1 MKILKYGL
9 LAACLAA
16 SNQAQAQQTLL
27 PVSAAFATPQLQ
39 GVNDFLPIENSNQ
52 WGLSG
57 SEGADYAVVEL
68 PSFPPHDQLRG
79 TTNGFFDAS
88 QYTADC
94 SGSIFIA
101 NDPGAVI
108 PGNFG
113 QGFITIPGRQVRL
126 CSATS
131 VPVVDT
137 NFINQLTAAGLSY
150 KIVYPI
156 QDNGNGR
163 AYIVWASNDV
173 PSNSTSIGGVFLP
186 TIAGYAR
193 IEGVT
198 WQNQFQPFTFTPVT
212 GDLLF
217 GGSPFGG
224 SPLTFPQGDVAGD
237 AIDAL
242 QSPLR
247 ETTLRL
253 SVPEA
258 SNTVGTSTSGFSVT
272 MVTDA
277 WLAALPPPPAPR
289 VPPVL
294 AAPDTGAPPPPIN
307 VGGPGIPFAAG
318 PAAPVNNTRNVIPFD
333 VLSFCE
339 TGGPGGSPHSASW
352 IATCIANAQ

>member
-1 MKILKYGL
+1 MKKL
-9 LAACLAA
+9 LIVAWSIACLAA

-27 PVSAAFATPQLQ
+27 PVTPAFATPQLQ

-101 NDPGAVI
+101 NDPGTVL
-108 PGNFG
+108 PGFFG
-113 QGFITIPGRQVRL
+113 QGFITIPGRRVRL

-156 QDNGNGR
+156 QENGNGR

-198 WQNQFQPFTFTPVT
+198 WQNQFQPFTFMPVN

-224 SPLTFPQGDVAGD
+224 SPVTFPQGDVAGD

-277 WLAALPPPPAPR
+277 WLAALPPPPPPLPTTPA
-289 VPPVL
+289 VPGI
-294 AAPDTGAPPPPIN
+294 AAAPIN
-307 VGGPGIPFAAG
+307 VGAPGNPFASG
-318 PAAPVNNTRNVIPFD
+318 SQTVGTGNSQNDMGFNFAA
-333 VLSFCE
+333 FC
-339 TGGPGGSPHSASW
+339 
-352 IATCIANAQ
+352 NAPDKSGRPRTQAFIQACLK